1 MAYDASNRR
10 DVRTAQ
16 KLAKVAEQQRKEI
29 MNGIMSV
36 TPGRKWMCELLETC
50 HIFATSFSDSQL
62 RMAFME
68 GQREIG
74 LRMLSDIMAACPDQY
89 VEMMRERNARS
100 STDESRFQRR
110 PEDTDGRDSN
120 TNTDDESDGDD
131 AANYDNDGRAGQPN
145 Q

>member
-100 STDESRFQRR
+100 STDEARFSRRSAA
-110 PEDTDGRDSN
+110 DTDGRDSN
-120 TNTDDESDGDD
+120 ADSDDESDGDD
-131 AANYDNDGRAGQPN
+131 SADFDNDG
-145 Q
+145 

>member
-1 MAYDASNRR
+1 MPYDASNRR

-16 KLAKVAEQQRKEI
+16 KQAKVAEQQRKEI

-36 TPGRKWMCELLETC
+36 APGRKWMCELLETC

-74 LRMLSDIMAACPDQY
+74 LRMLSDIMGACPDQY

-100 STDESRFQRR
+100 SADDSRYQRR
-110 PEDTDGRDSN
+110 SEDTDGGDSN
-120 TNTDDESDGDD
+120 ADADDASVGDD
-131 AANYDNDGRAGQPN
+131 STNYDDLGRDAKLS
-145 Q
+145 